1 MWRIQICNTQ
11 IEHSDLYPSV
21 VRASNDS
28 DNKSSGGNTSPDAE
42 LLKLSDGVSTPAVLQ
57 INSSTLSKTQV
68 RKCRNGA
75 NQTDL
80 LFYFISTGSQ

>member
-42 LLKLSDGVSTPAVLQ
+42 LLKLSEEMEHMCML
-57 INSSTLSKTQV
+57 LSF
-68 RKCRNGA
+68 RMM
-75 NQTDL
+75 
-80 LFYFISTGSQ
+80 FSQARIQAKSCLKD